1 MDDIRVD
8 AVDAVDAAPALA
20 DVVAAPAEY
29 RERIIAE
36 MRLSLERAFAGT
48 RTTLTG
54 AAPLDE
60 LRGHIE
66 YHLGWR
72 HQDLS
77 LADGQRG
84 KLLRPTLTL
93 LACMF
98 VAGRAGNRG
107 HTYQQL
113 MRWAAVAGASV
124 ELVHNFS
131 LVHDDIEDSDEERR
145 HRPTLWKLWGIP
157 LAINTGDTILAI
169 GRLTLWRLPD
179 AGMSLEDVFPLA
191 DLLDRAT
198 LRMCEGQFLDL
209 RFEGRLDVST
219 DMYMDMI
226 GHKTAA
232 LMSCAMQMGSLLG
245 SDDPDLVTLLAEYG
259 RRLGLAFQL
268 RDDLLGI
275 WATTHEL
282 GKQQAGDLQR
292 KKITLPVI
300 CAMERATNA
309 DQERLARIY
318 ADRRPATGQQIAD
331 VLAILERTSARQAAT
346 RALTEQVDAA
356 RQVLDTAAR
365 RVFSPAS
372 SGATQ
377 SRGAYHHLAAM
388 LDGIAHST

>member
-8 AVDAVDAAPALA
+8 AATSLMDG
-20 DVVAAPAEY
+20 VAATAEY
-29 RERIIAE
+29 REQIIAE
-36 MRLSLERAFAGT
+36 MRLSLEQTFADV
-48 RTTLTG
+48 RTAL
-54 AAPLDE
+54 AVAMLLEE
-60 LRGHIE
+60 LRGQIE

-84 KLLRPTLTL
+84 KLLRPSLTL
-93 LACMF
+93 LSCMF
-98 VAGRAGNRG
+98 VARRAGNRG
-107 HTYQQL
+107 HTYKQL
-113 MRWAAVAGASV
+113 MRRAAVAGASI

-145 HRPTLWKLWGIP
+145 HRPTLWKLWGVP

-179 AGMSLEDVFPLA
+179 AGMSPDAVFPLA

-198 LRMCEGQFLDL
+198 LQMCEGQFLDL

-226 GHKTAA
+226 ERKTAA
-232 LMSCAMQMGSLLG
+232 LMSCATQMGSLLG
-245 SDDPDLVTLLAEYG
+245 CDDPDLVTLLAEYG

-282 GKQQAGDLQR
+282 GKQQAGDLRR
-292 KKITLPVI
+292 KKVTLPVI
-300 CAMERATNA
+300 CAMERATTA
-309 DQERLARIY
+309 DQDRLTRLY
-318 ADRRPATGQQIAD
+318 ADRRPATDQQIAD
-331 VLAILERTSARQAAT
+331 MLEILERTGARQAAT
-346 RALTEQVDAA
+346 RAVIEQVDAA
-356 RQVLDTAAR
+356 RRVLDTTAD

-377 SRGAYHHLAAM
+377 SRGAYHHLGVM
-388 LDGIAHST
+388 LDGIVQSM